1 VKKLYYKEVITKS
14 KSKMKTTG
22 NIIHKEKGNL
32 TNENNIKLLSINN
45 HIVHNP
51 ISITNELNDYF
62 LNIAGSI
69 SYKRIFKSTT
79 KFI

>member
-1 VKKLYYKEVITKS
+1 
-14 KSKMKTTG
+14 MKTTR

-32 TNENNIKLLSINN
+32 TNNNNITLLRINN

-51 ISITNELNDYF
+51 ISIANEFNYCF

-69 SYKRIFKSTT
+69 SYKRINLK
-79 KFI
+79 KM